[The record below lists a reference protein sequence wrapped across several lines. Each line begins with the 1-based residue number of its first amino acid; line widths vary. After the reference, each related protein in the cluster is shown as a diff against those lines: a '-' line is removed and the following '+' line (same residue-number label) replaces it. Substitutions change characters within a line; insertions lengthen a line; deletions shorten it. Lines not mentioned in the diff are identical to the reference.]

1 MSRFSGLPDPR
12 DTTRIAAIR
21 AVTVD
26 SGVGA
31 RRFDEL
37 LSKGSS
43 SRLAAHQQAKGSPI
57 GSASARRLAGS
68 SEKPPAAAVTA
79 PPPKAKVTEA
89 PKPPPPKVP
98 AHVEAKGP
106 IYASAYREGFSRFGK
121 QVERLKGRPEAQGRI
136 GSLMMLA
143 TEDIADGEILSKLGT
158 ALTDQQRAADAVW
171 DRAYAMIAK
180 DRGVNTTAA
189 KLLVAQRG
197 ISPPTAK
204 AQQIL
209 ANQRAF
215 GGGKR
220 SSADER
226 ADSVWDRAWA
236 SVSQRK

>member
-12 DTTRIAAIR
+12 DTTRIDAIR

-57 GSASARRLAGS
+57 GSASARHLAAS
-68 SEKPPAAAVTA
+68 SEKPARAAVATV
-79 PPPKAKVTEA
+79 PPKAKAAEV
-89 PKPPPPKVP
+89 PKPMPPKVP
-98 AHVEAKGP
+98 AHIEAKGP
-106 IYASAYREGFSRFGK
+106 IYANAYREGFSRLSS
-121 QVERLKGRPEAQGRI
+121 QVERLKGRPEAHGRI

-143 TEDIADGEILSKLGT
+143 TEQISDGEIVAKLGT
-158 ALTDQQRAADAVW
+158 ALTDRQRAADAVW

-180 DRGVNTTAA
+180 DRGINTTAA
-189 KLLVAQRG
+189 KVLVAQRG

-220 SSADER
+220 TETR
-226 ADSVWDRAWA
+226 ADSVWDRAWTA
-236 SVSQRK
+236 ISQNK

>member
-43 SRLAAHQQAKGSPI
+43 SRLAAHQQAKGAPI
-57 GSASARRLAGS
+57 GSASARRLAAS
-68 SEKPPAAAVTA
+68 PEKPAPVAVAAVQ
-79 PPPKAKVTEA
+79 PKAKAAEA
-89 PKPPPPKVP
+89 PKPLLPRVP
-98 AHVEAKGP
+98 AHIEAKGP
-106 IYASAYREGFSRFGK
+106 IYASAYREGFSRVGN

-143 TEDIADGEILSKLGT
+143 TEDISDSEILSKLGT
-158 ALTDQQRAADAVW
+158 ALTDRQRAADAVW
-171 DRAYAMIAK
+171 DRAYARIAK
-180 DRGVNTTAA
+180 DRGINTTAA
-189 KLLVAQRG
+189 KVLVAQSG

-220 SSADER
+220 TEAG

-236 SVSQRK
+236 AISQNK